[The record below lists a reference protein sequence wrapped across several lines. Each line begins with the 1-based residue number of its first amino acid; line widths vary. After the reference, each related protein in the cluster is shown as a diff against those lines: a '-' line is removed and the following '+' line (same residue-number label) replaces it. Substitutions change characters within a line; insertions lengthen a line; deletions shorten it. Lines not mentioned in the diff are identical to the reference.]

1 MSTLNSMVV
10 FEFILGKNVCMK
22 NTSPHDFFSPVT
34 PSSVIGFVGIGNM
47 GFAMMARLL
56 DQGWPCA
63 SYDIDPLQNRKAQ
76 AAGAQLVNAA
86 SDIGALCRISF
97 VVVVNADQVRDVLEG
112 DEGLLTT
119 AQAGDVIYL
128 CPTLGPVD
136 VGQFAQRAL
145 GKGVHVMDSPMSGG
159 PVRARQGQMSLM
171 LAGPSHILAQHQPLL
186 DAITTQRFVISE
198 TPSDAAK
205 TKLANNLLAAIHLA
219 GVSEVLAMAQAW
231 GLNAQTTLDVMQ
243 ASSGQSWI
251 GQDRMQR
258 ALNNDFAPRAH
269 TSLLAK
275 DTRLALQACDE
286 LKVSPPALGQLATQK
301 FEQACAQGF
310 QEMDDAS
317 LFLQAGGK
325 PLSGL

>member
-1 MSTLNSMVV
+1 MT
-10 FEFILGKNVCMK
+10 
-22 NTSPHDFFSPVT
+22 NTSPHDFLTPVT

-56 DQGWPCA
+56 EQGWQCA
-63 SYDIDPLQNRKAQ
+63 SCDIDPLQNRKAQ
-76 AAGAQLVNAA
+76 DAGAQLVNAA

-112 DEGLLTT
+112 DQGLLKT

-128 CPTLGPVD
+128 CPTLGPLD

-145 GKGVHVMDSPMSGG
+145 VKGVQVIDSPMSGG
-159 PVRARQGQMSLM
+159 PVRARQGQMSWM
-171 LAGPSHILAQHQPLL
+171 LAGPSHVLAQHQPLL
-186 DAITTQRFVISE
+186 DAITSQRFVISE

-219 GVSEVLAMAQAW
+219 GISEVLAMAQAW
-231 GLNAQTTLDVMQ
+231 GLNAQTTLNVMQ

-275 DTRLALQACDE
+275 DTQLALQACEE
-286 LKVSPPALGQLATQK
+286 LKVSPPALGQLATQQ

-310 QEMDDAS
+310 QDLDDAS

-325 PLSGL
+325 PMSGL

>member
-1 MSTLNSMVV
+1 MT
-10 FEFILGKNVCMK
+10 

-34 PSSVIGFVGIGNM
+34 PTSIIGFLGIGNM
-47 GFAMMARLL
+47 GFAMLARLL
-56 DQGWPCA
+56 EQGWPCA
-63 SYDIDPLQNRKAQ
+63 SYDIDPMQNHKAQ
-76 AAGAQLVNAA
+76 EAGARLVSAA
-86 SDIGALCRISF
+86 SDIGTLCRISF
-97 VVVVNADQVRDVLEG
+97 VVVVNSDQVREVLEG
-112 DEGLLTT
+112 DQGLLKT

-128 CPTLGPVD
+128 CPTLGPVE
-136 VGQFAQRAL
+136 VGQFAERAL
-145 GKGVHVMDSPMSGG
+145 LKGVHVVDSPMSGG
-159 PVRARQGQMSLM
+159 PVRARQGEMSLM
-171 LAGPSHILAQHQPLL
+171 LAGPSPILAQHQPLL
-186 DAITTQRFVISE
+186 DAITRQRFTISE

-205 TKLANNLLAAIHLA
+205 TKLANNLLAAINLA
-219 GVSEVLAMAQAW
+219 GISEVLAMAQAW

-275 DTRLALQACDE
+275 DTRLALQTCEE
-286 LKVSPPALGQLATQK
+286 LKLSPPALGALATRQ

-310 QEMDDAS
+310 QNLDDAS

-325 PLSGL
+325 PFTNS

>member
-1 MSTLNSMVV
+1 MT
-10 FEFILGKNVCMK
+10 
-22 NTSPHDFFSPVT
+22 NTSLHDFFSPVT
-34 PSSVIGFVGIGNM
+34 PTSVIGFLGIGNM

-56 DQGWPCA
+56 EQGWPCA
-63 SYDIDPLQNRKAQ
+63 SYDIDPMQNRKAQ
-76 AAGAQLVNAA
+76 EAGAQLVRAA
-86 SDIGALCRISF
+86 SDIGTLCRISF
-97 VVVVNADQVRDVLEG
+97 VVVVNTDQVREVLEG
-112 DEGLLTT
+112 DQGLLKT

-145 GKGVHVMDSPMSGG
+145 VRGVHVMDSPMSGG
-159 PVRARQGQMSLM
+159 PVRARQGEMSLM
-171 LAGPSHILAQHQPLL
+171 LAGPSRILVQHQPLL
-186 DAITTQRFVISE
+186 DAITLQRFVISE
-198 TPSDAAK
+198 TTSDAAK
-205 TKLANNLLAAIHLA
+205 TKLANNLLAAINLA
-219 GVSEVLAMAQAW
+219 GISEVLAMAQAW
-231 GLNAQTTLDVMQ
+231 GLNAQTTLNVMQ

-286 LKVSPPALGQLATQK
+286 LNVSLPELGQLATQQ
-301 FEQACAQGF
+301 FEQACSRGF
-310 QEMDDAS
+310 QDLDDAS